1 MSSWSTRKLLRELCR
16 WPFLYAK
23 VVLIMDIQAHI
34 NEVWPKLHALAE
46 PAFKEVKTAAFL
58 ADFLRK
64 LGYDVTENVGN
75 TTALTAVL
83 DSGKPGP
90 TVAVRTDMDCLL
102 FKNEDGSLEPIH
114 ACGHDAHMTI
124 ALGVAKLLQEQGLAC
139 GRVKILC
146 QPAEEIGRGALA
158 MLEAGALDDVQYAL
172 GYHVMPKDMARSGQ
186 IIAQINWTA
195 CTLM

>member
-1 MSSWSTRKLLRELCR
+1 
-16 WPFLYAK
+16 
-23 VVLIMDIQAHI
+23 MDIQAHI
-34 NEVWPKLHALAE
+34 NEVWPKLHAMAE

-114 ACGHDAHMTI
+114 ACGPDAHMTI
-124 ALGVAKLLQEQGLAC
+124 ARRSQAFKRAGACLRPCENSLPAC
-139 GRVKILC
+139 GGNRQRRAGDVR
-146 QPAEEIGRGALA
+146 GRS
-158 MLEAGALDDVQYAL
+158 AG
-172 GYHVMPKDMARSGQ
+172 
-186 IIAQINWTA
+186 
-195 CTLM
+195 

>member
-1 MSSWSTRKLLRELCR
+1 
-16 WPFLYAK
+16 
-23 VVLIMDIQAHI
+23 MDIQAYI

-46 PAFKEVKTAAFL
+46 PAFKEVRTAAFL

-102 FKNEDGSLEPIH
+102 FKNEDGSLAPIH

-139 GRVKILC
+139 GDRKSV
-146 QPAEEIGRGALA
+146 
-158 MLEAGALDDVQYAL
+158 V
-172 GYHVMPKDMARSGQ
+172 
-186 IIAQINWTA
+186 
-195 CTLM
+195 

>member
-16 WPFLYAK
+16 WPFVYAK

-83 DSGKPGP
+83 DSGNPGP

-124 ALGVAKLLQEQGLAC
+124 DLGVAKLLQEQGLAC

-146 QPAEEIGRGALA
+146 QPAEGHWQCWRQVRL
-158 MLEAGALDDVQYAL
+158 M
-172 GYHVMPKDMARSGQ
+172 MCS
-186 IIAQINWTA
+186 
-195 CTLM
+195 TLWAIM

>member
-1 MSSWSTRKLLRELCR
+1 
-16 WPFLYAK
+16 
-23 VVLIMDIQAHI
+23 MDIQAHI
-34 NEVWPKLHALAE
+34 NEVWPRLHAMAE

-64 LGYDVTENVGN
+64 LGYDVTENVGD

-124 ALGVAKLLQEQGLAC
+124 ALGVAKLLQEQGACLRPRENSLPAC
-139 GRVKILC
+139 GGNR
-146 QPAEEIGRGALA
+146 QRRTGNAEGRRTG
-158 MLEAGALDDVQYAL
+158 
-172 GYHVMPKDMARSGQ
+172 
-186 IIAQINWTA
+186 
-195 CTLM
+195 

>member
-1 MSSWSTRKLLRELCR
+1 
-16 WPFLYAK
+16 
-23 VVLIMDIQAHI
+23 MDIQAHI

-46 PAFKEVKTAAFL
+46 PAFKEVKTAAYL

-114 ACGHDAHMTI
+114 ACGHDAHT
-124 ALGVAKLLQEQGLAC
+124 AAVGNGKRTQSDL
-139 GRVKILC
+139 
-146 QPAEEIGRGALA
+146 
-158 MLEAGALDDVQYAL
+158 
-172 GYHVMPKDMARSGQ
+172 YHNP
-186 IIAQINWTA
+186 
-195 CTLM
+195 

>member
-1 MSSWSTRKLLRELCR
+1 MSSWSTCKTPAGALPLAFCLCKGGN
-16 WPFLYAK
+16 F
-23 VVLIMDIQAHI
+23 MDIQAYI

-46 PAFKEVKTAAFL
+46 PAFKEVRTAAFL

-102 FKNEDGSLEPIH
+102 FKNEDGSRAPIH

-124 ALGVAKLLQEQGLAC
+124 ALGVAKMLQEQGLAC
-139 GRVKILC
+139 GGVKIL
-146 QPAEEIGRGALA
+146 
-158 MLEAGALDDVQYAL
+158 
-172 GYHVMPKDMARSGQ
+172 
-186 IIAQINWTA
+186 
-195 CTLM
+195 